1 MERIMTNCTGNM
13 TTQNSEEPSQEAQL
27 VPETE
32 RTPFDLKDG
41 GRGPEDTGPLH
52 AKFYR
57 PFLLLVFIGAVAVL
71 TALLWPFRH
80 AIILAAILALL
91 LAPLRQRMLPVLR
104 GSRII
109 TAAFLTSATFI
120 FIVMP
125 TAILA
130 AVLANE
136 AASVIEAGIQ
146 WFNAGG
152 MTVMITRLKSLDL
165 PVWLQ
170 MLADRVPFDPQSLE
184 ANLVAVGG
192 EIGKRL
198 LFIGRGFAGH
208 VAGFLFQIVMLLLF
222 LFYFLVE
229 GKRVVTALRRLSP
242 LRRSQ
247 EQELAE
253 RLKIVARSIVVGGIA
268 AGLTQGVATAIGLWL
283 VGLNALFWG
292 VIAMAAA
299 LVPVV
304 GLALIHIPV
313 IAYLFIEGATGQA
326 LGLLAWWL
334 LVVSTV
340 DNFVRPF
347 FIRGGTKLP
356 LMLIFVSIVGGL
368 LLFGPLG
375 LVYGPVALSLCLVVF
390 QLFIEAQTKEGQA

>member
-1 MERIMTNCTGNM
+1 MTNGTGDM
-13 TTQNSEEPSQEAQL
+13 TAQNNEEPSQEARL
-27 VPETE
+27 VPETN
-32 RTPFDLKDG
+32 RTPSDLTDG

-80 AIILAAILALL
+80 AIILAAILAML

-109 TAAFLTSATFI
+109 TSALLTSATFI

-125 TAILA
+125 TTILA
-130 AVLANE
+130 VVLANE

-152 MTVMITRLKSLDL
+152 MAAMISRLKSLEL
-165 PVWLQ
+165 PDWLQ
-170 MLADRVPFDPQSLE
+170 MLVDRAPFDPQSLE

-283 VGLNALFWG
+283 VGLDALFWG
-292 VIAMAAA
+292 VIAMVAA
-299 LVPVV
+299 LVPVI

-313 IAYLFIEGATGQA
+313 IVYLLIEGATGQA

-347 FIRGGTKLP
+347 FISGSTQLP
-356 LMLIFVSIVGGL
+356 LLLIFVSIVGGL

-375 LVYGPVALSLCLVVF
+375 LIYGPVTLSLCLVVF
-390 QLFIEAQTKEGQA
+390 QLFIAAQTTEEQP

>member
-1 MERIMTNCTGNM
+1 MINGTGDMTA
-13 TTQNSEEPSQEAQL
+13 QNNEEPSQEARL
-27 VPETE
+27 VPETT
-32 RTPFDLKDG
+32 RTPSDLTDG
-41 GRGPEDTGPLH
+41 GRRPEDTGPLH

-109 TAAFLTSATFI
+109 TAALLTSATFI

-125 TAILA
+125 TTILA
-130 AVLANE
+130 VVLANE

-152 MTVMITRLKSLDL
+152 MTAMITRLKSLDL

-184 ANLVAVGG
+184 ASLVAVGG
-192 EIGKRL
+192 ELGKRL
-198 LFIGRGFAGH
+198 LSIGRGFAGH

-283 VGLNALFWG
+283 VGLDALFWG
-292 VIAMAAA
+292 MIAMVAA
-299 LVPVV
+299 LVPVI

-313 IAYLFIEGATGQA
+313 IVYLLIEGATGQA

-347 FIRGGTKLP
+347 FISGSTQLP
-356 LMLIFVSIVGGL
+356 LLLIFVSIVGGL

-375 LVYGPVALSLCLVVF
+375 LIYGPVTLSLCLVVF
-390 QLFIEAQTKEGQA
+390 QLFIAAQTTEEQP